1 MNKERQLYD
10 CRGFGQALKHAREE
24 RGWTREQL
32 AEIVDL
38 APRYI
43 MSIENKGQ
51 HPSLQVFYELA
62 TLFHISVDPF
72 FFPEDPATQSPR
84 RRQLNADL
92 DTLSESDL
100 LIIKAAIDGIRRAKA
115 ESAQ

>member
-1 MNKERQLYD
+1 MPWIWT
-10 CRGFGQALKHAREE
+10 GAQACPGR
-24 RGWTREQL
+24 TRLDQG
-32 AEIVDL
+32 AIGGNL